1 MVELTP
7 KQKGNITEMEC
18 TLAFMKAGYKVS
30 VPYGEDC
37 RYDLVV
43 DISNHLYRVQCKTS
57 HALTNP
63 EDGFKFKT
71 KSVVVTTHGVK
82 ESQYNENEI
91 DFFATV
97 YEGNCYLVPVEE
109 CNNEKTLRYRYPA
122 NGQKKGISLA
132 ETYLLENMIK
142 HFK

>member
-1 MVELTP
+1 
-7 KQKGNITEMEC
+7 MEC
-18 TLAFMKAGYKVS
+18 IIAFMKQGYKVS
-30 VPYGEDC
+30 IPYGEDC

-43 DISNHLYRVQCKTS
+43 DIKNHLYRIQCKTS

-71 KSVVVTTHGVK
+71 QSVVITTHGTK
-82 ESQYNENEI
+82 ETKYSNEEI
-91 DFFATV
+91 DFFATS

-109 CNNEKTLRYRYPA
+109 CGHEKTLRYHYPA

-132 ETYLLENMIK
+132 ENYKLENMIK
-142 HFK
+142 RFK